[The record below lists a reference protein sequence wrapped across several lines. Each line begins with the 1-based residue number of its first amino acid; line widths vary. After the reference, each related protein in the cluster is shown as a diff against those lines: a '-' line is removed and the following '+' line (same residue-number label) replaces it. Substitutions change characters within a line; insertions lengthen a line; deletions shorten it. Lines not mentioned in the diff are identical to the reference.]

1 MQKFLRTGWIPLL
14 ITVLGVAAF
23 IAAWFFPDLQK
34 DLFGQLSSALIP
46 TGATIFLFVLERNH
60 KQRDDDRIKK
70 EEVEKIK
77 ILLGCEFENIA
88 SRLLR
93 ATDLITSGY
102 SSARAE
108 GSAPGLKK
116 ELSSI
121 NLSPKFLDSW
131 AEKILLLNK
140 PEITSITNLKHGLIS
155 FENEVAKIDEASWL
169 ALHQTLISIGYCI
182 AYLKECFETIFPDS
196 KIYDEKNELRKSI
209 HILNEKIEMIKN
221 SKDSES

>member
-14 ITVLGVAAF
+14 ITVLGVVAF
-23 IAAWFFPDLQK
+23 IAACFFPDLPK
-34 DLFGQLSSALIP
+34 DLFGQLSGALIP
-46 TGATIFLFVLERNH
+46 TGATIFLFVLERTH

-77 ILLGCEFENIA
+77 ILLGCELDNIA
-88 SRLLR
+88 CRLLR
-93 ATDLITSGY
+93 AADLIMSGY
-102 SSARAE
+102 SSTRA
-108 GSAPGLKK
+108 GGAASGLKK

-131 AEKILLLNK
+131 AEKILLLSK

-155 FENEVAKIDEASWL
+155 FENEVAKVSEDSIR
-169 ALHQTLISIGYCI
+169 QTLISVSYGI
-182 AYLKECFETIFPDS
+182 AYLKECFEKISPDS